1 MSEFVYRIHPAIGIA
16 RMGNSE
22 EYYIGPETIAGL
34 PLPKNGKTANTDIK
48 GGLPIK
54 PGTDSETIT
63 SSDIRDSSGN
73 FKRQGARFR
82 IFQYPKEE
90 QETYPNGGGSEIQ
103 IGSTVNGKKVT
114 DIIWTVHLANKKANC
129 FILENPNISAYQ
141 LVIDGYENGNI
152 PPLRNQNLQV
162 PLGDLNSQKEVNPNN
177 STQLNLDGNNL
188 QRLNLLTIDAGPR
201 AIQGQNRQV
210 KFDKNTEASFWESG
224 SKPTPL
230 PKYPKS
236 YPDDDWLGSNINQKK
251 FPQDIYYPTNSN
263 SDTSEQGKKI
273 DTLGELRTD
282 DKGRLVVLGG
292 YGLAGAWFDPI
303 NAKYYTL
310 DAYVDNDG
318 WFDDMSD
325 GPVSAVLVFED
336 GTTHEVDAGA
346 WVVCTD
352 PSYAPQTLNVVP
364 LWEDMYNSWVREP
377 EFNLCPDLYD
387 VKNQK
392 YNPNYCPSFDEQV
405 CPFFTAAALQ
415 VWNTNLP
422 KGAIYAHQAVGKI
435 QGSDD
440 PDTTILAGL
449 AYIRNPNNPAESSV
463 GAPLMPFHLGDNGQ
477 AFLSPTFTQ
486 YFFLSQWSNKHYST
500 EEVPHLVDSDGN
512 REPAAKP
519 LGPGEYLDKAV
530 LMNCL
535 GGRFSPGIDL
545 TFIIRQPELYIQDWQ
560 TSGTGPFRINAKK
573 LDYTKAQSDRI
584 FLSQGYIPARPN
596 SAGIEPGDVSKFMA
610 LPWHTDYNSCATHTT
625 VPNPRKSNTLYWS
638 WPAQRPTAVYVATDV
653 QQKETDQP
661 VPASRQRYSV
671 RGEGTEPKDPA
682 VQGRY
687 QDFVK
692 MVENWHKIG
701 VIIQG
706 TAIDSQEGGPY
717 SPNHYLE
724 VQSQLGKPTD
734 SVVQPWPINA
744 TQSSDLDIP

>member
-1 MSEFVYRIHPAIGIA
+1 MSDFVYRIHPSIGIA

-22 EYYIGPETIAGL
+22 EYYIGPETMAGL
-34 PLPKNGKTANTDIK
+34 PLPKNAQTANTDIK

-54 PGTDSETIT
+54 PDTDSDTIT
-63 SSDIRDSSGN
+63 SSYIRDSSGK
-73 FKRQGARFR
+73 FKRQGSRFR

-90 QETYPNGGGSEIQ
+90 TETYPNGGGSEIQ

-129 FILENPNISAYQ
+129 FILENPNISGYQ
-141 LVIDGYENGNI
+141 LIIDGYKNGNL
-152 PPLRNQNLQV
+152 PPLRNQNLQA
-162 PLGDLNSQKEVNPNN
+162 PLGDLTLQKEIDPNN
-177 STQLNLDGNNL
+177 ARRLNRDGNNL
-188 QRLNLLTIDAGPR
+188 QRLNLLTIDPGPR
-201 AIQGQNRQV
+201 AIQGQNQQV
-210 KFDKNTEASFWESG
+210 KFDENTPASFWESG
-224 SKPTPL
+224 NKPTPL
-230 PKYPKS
+230 PNYPKS
-236 YPDDDWLGSNINQKK
+236 YPDGNWLGSSDNQKK
-251 FPQDIYYPTNSN
+251 FSQEIYYPTNSN
-263 SDTSEQGKKI
+263 SDTSENSKKI

-292 YGLAGAWFDPI
+292 YGLAGAWYDEI
-303 NAKYYTL
+303 NAQYYPL
-310 DAYVDNDG
+310 DQYVDNDG

-336 GTTHEVDAGA
+336 GTTQEVDAGA

-377 EFNLCPDLYD
+377 ELNLCPELFN
-387 VKNQK
+387 VTNQT
-392 YNPNYCPSFDEQV
+392 YNPDYWPSFDQQV
-405 CPFFTAAALQ
+405 SPFFTAAALQ

-440 PDTTILAGL
+440 PDKTILAGL
-449 AYIRNPNNPAESSV
+449 AYIRNPNHPAQSSV

-486 YFFLSQWSNKHYST
+486 YFFLSQWSNKSYTT
-500 EEVPHLVDSDGN
+500 EEVPQLNQDGKKT
-512 REPAAKP
+512 PAAKP

-545 TFIIRQPELYIQDWQ
+545 TFIVRQPELYIQDWS

-573 LDYTKAQSDRI
+573 LDYTTAQPDRI

-625 VPNPRKSNTLYWS
+625 VPNPQKSNTLYWS
-638 WPAQRPTAVYVATDV
+638 WPGQRPVAVYAAKDV
-653 QQKETDQP
+653 KQKDADQP
-661 VPASRQRYSV
+661 FPDASQRYSV
-671 RGEGTEPKDPA
+671 RGEGTEPRDPA

-687 QDFVK
+687 QDSTNMVK
-692 MVENWHKIG
+692 KWHQIG
-701 VIIQG
+701 VVMQG
-706 TAIDSQEGGPY
+706 TAIDTEQGPY
-717 SPNHYLE
+717 SANHYLE
-724 VQSQLGKPTD
+724 VESKLGEPDD